1 VPSLRHAHAVVILA
15 LAGMASLPPVARA
28 QTGRTTTIVLAS
40 DIGGRGVVAQAYA
53 DPARRRVDRTIVTP
67 FDPARR
73 IIARPDGLESAA
85 PPRAAAPV
93 PAPAS
98 APTIRPAAA
107 TVPAI
112 PPAADRFVDIGVL
125 DLTAPAPPRPVP
137 QSGIVATEPF
147 VAAPGVA
154 TPGVVAPGAFVHIG
168 SYDGSST
175 ISPD

>member
-1 VPSLRHAHAVVILA
+1 
-15 LAGMASLPPVARA
+15 MASLPPVARA

-93 PAPAS
+93 PAP
-98 APTIRPAAA
+98 TIRPAAA
-107 TVPAI
+107 TVPAT

-125 DLTAPAPPRPVP
+125 DLTAPVPPRPGP

-147 VAAPGVA
+147 VVAPGVAAPGVA
-154 TPGVVAPGAFVHIG
+154 APGAFVHIG

>member
-1 VPSLRHAHAVVILA
+1 VILA
-15 LAGMASLPPVARA
+15 LAGVASLSPVALA
-28 QTGRTTTIVLAS
+28 QTDRTTTIVLAS

-85 PPRAAAPV
+85 PRAAAPV
-93 PAPAS
+93 PTRTR
-98 APTIRPAAA
+98 TIRPAAA

-154 TPGVVAPGAFVHIG
+154 TPGVATPGAFVHIG
-168 SYDGSST
+168 SYDGPST